1 MIMMKM
7 MMMIMTMMTMMTM
20 MMIKGAN
27 YLSVL
32 NAMVSSKYNLLIGT
46 LL

>member
-7 MMMIMTMMTMMTM
+7 MMMIMTMMTMM
-20 MMIKGAN
+20 MIKGAN
-27 YLSVL
+27 YLSVM

-46 LL
+46 LLL